1 MRGARPLSAV
11 TLRLASACECRVL
24 VREGTVTQ
32 LTGQRR
38 LLLPLLRIFRD
49 FARGVKPSHHKNKT
63 KRNKNTGHVNSGWS
77 PRRVKQR
84 HHGSALTPPPL
95 LSVFRPLHLLYLCGR
110 MSRDSVPRGISP
122 QLCAR
127 RRHVTA

>member
-32 LTGQRR
+32 LTGQQR

-77 PRRVKQR
+77 PWRVKQR

-95 LSVFRPLHLLYLCGR
+95 LSVFRPRTCCTCVG
-110 MSRDSVPRGISP
+110 G
-122 QLCAR
+122 C
-127 RRHVTA
+127 HVTACHGASLPSSALGDVT

>member
-77 PRRVKQR
+77 PWRVKQASR
-84 HHGSALTPPPL
+84 LSTHPSPAPFRVPPPAP
-95 LSVFRPLHLLYLCGR
+95 V
-110 MSRDSVPRGISP
+110 VPVWED
-122 QLCAR
+122 
-127 RRHVTA
+127 VT

>member
-63 KRNKNTGHVNSGWS
+63 KQKHRSRELRMESVACTTEASRLSTH
-77 PRRVKQR
+77 PAPAPFRV
-84 HHGSALTPPPL
+84 PPPAP
-95 LSVFRPLHLLYLCGR
+95 V
-110 MSRDSVPRGISP
+110 VPVWED
-122 QLCAR
+122 
-127 RRHVTA
+127 VT